1 MGSKRVPE
9 IFKNIQLMEYSK
21 EFKAALS
28 AFSGVEKDKLIF
40 RLLRKDKL
48 LSKKLYFELIDPE
61 TTDNKRNA
69 MEEHVE
75 EQVLLASKYI
85 GNAKYFMSVVRKIS
99 AEITEHVKVTTDKFG
114 EISLNLLL
122 VNKILD
128 YNSDLSRQRFDNV
141 YKLYIYIIN
150 KIFKSLILSKK
161 LDEDYWMEIDEYLRD
176 TQTKILENHYL
187 QKLCIN
193 NGLDFNWLECEN
205 VPENID
211 ILVKEIK
218 SQGFLR

>member
-1 MGSKRVPE
+1 
-9 IFKNIQLMEYSK
+9 MEYSK

>member
-1 MGSKRVPE
+1 
-9 IFKNIQLMEYSK
+9 MEYSK

-28 AFSGVEKDKLIF
+28 AFSGTEKDKLIF

-61 TTDNKRNA
+61 TTDDKRNA

-75 EQVLLASKYI
+75 EQVLLASKYV
-85 GNAKYFMSVVRKIS
+85 GNAKYFLSVVRKIS
-99 AEITEHVKVTTDKFG
+99 AEITEHVKITTDKFG
-114 EISLNLLL
+114 EVSLNLLL
-122 VNKILD
+122 VNKVLE
-128 YNSDLSRQRFDNV
+128 NNGDLSRQRFDNV

-150 KIFKSLILSKK
+150 KIFKSLVLIKK
-161 LDEDYWMEIDEYLRD
+161 LDEDYWMEIDENLRD
-176 TQTKILENHYL
+176 TQNKVLENPYL

-193 NGLDFNWLECEN
+193 NGLDFNWFECDRI
-205 VPENID
+205 PDNID
-211 ILVKEIK
+211 QIMKDIK

>member
-1 MGSKRVPE
+1 
-9 IFKNIQLMEYSK
+9 MEYSK

-28 AFSGVEKDKLIF
+28 AFSSTEKDKLIF

-61 TTDNKRNA
+61 TTDDKRDA
-69 MEEHVE
+69 MEENVE
-75 EQVLLASKYI
+75 EKILLASKYI
-85 GNAKYFMSVVRKIS
+85 GNSKYFLTIIRKIS
-99 AEITEHVKVTTDKFG
+99 AEVTEHIKITTDKFG
-114 EISLNLLL
+114 EVSLNLLM

-128 YNSDLSRQRFDNV
+128 HNSELSRQRFDNV

-150 KIFKSLILSKK
+150 KVFKSLILTKK
-161 LDEDYWMEIDEYLRD
+161 LDEDYWMEIDEYLRE
-176 TQTKILENHYL
+176 TYNKISENHYL

-205 VPENID
+205 IPDDID
-211 ILVKEIK
+211 QIMKRIK
-218 SQGFLR
+218 AEGFLR

>member
-1 MGSKRVPE
+1 
-9 IFKNIQLMEYSK
+9 MEYSK

-28 AFSGVEKDKLIF
+28 AFSGPEKDKLIF

-61 TTDNKRNA
+61 TTDDKRNT
-69 MEEHVE
+69 MEEIVTE
-75 EQVLLASKYI
+75 KVLLASKYT
-85 GNAKYFMSVVRKIS
+85 GNVPYFLTIIRKIS
-99 AEITEHVKVTTDKFG
+99 AEITEHIKITTDKFG
-114 EISLNLLL
+114 EVSLNLLL
-122 VNKILD
+122 VNKILEN
-128 YNSDLSRQRFDNV
+128 NSDLSRQRFDNV

-150 KIFKSLILSKK
+150 KVFKSLTLIKK

-176 TQTKILENHYL
+176 TQEKILANHYL

-193 NGLDFNWLECEN
+193 NGLDFNWFECEKI
-205 VPENID
+205 PDNID
-211 ILVKEIK
+211 QIMKEIK

>member
-1 MGSKRVPE
+1 
-9 IFKNIQLMEYSK
+9 MEYSK

-28 AFSGVEKDKLIF
+28 AFSGTEKDKLIF

-61 TTDNKRNA
+61 TTDDKRNA

-75 EQVLLASKYI
+75 EKVLLASKYI
-85 GNAKYFMSVVRKIS
+85 GNAKYFLTIIRKLS
-99 AEITEHVKVTTDKFG
+99 AEITEHIKITTDKFG
-114 EISLNLLL
+114 EVSLNLLMIE
-122 VNKILD
+122 KILD
-128 YNSDLSRQRFDNV
+128 YNNDLSRQRFDNV

-150 KIFKSLILSKK
+150 KLFKSLILIKK
-161 LDEDYWMEIDEYLRD
+161 LDEDYWMEFDEHLRSILQK
-176 TQTKILENHYL
+176 TQENNYL

-193 NGLDFNWLECEN
+193 NGLDFNWFECDN
-205 VPENID
+205 IPENID
-211 ILVKEIK
+211 QIMKDIK

>member
-1 MGSKRVPE
+1 
-9 IFKNIQLMEYSK
+9 MEYSK

-28 AFSGVEKDKLIF
+28 AFSGTDKDRLIF

-61 TTDNKRNA
+61 TTDEKRNTK
-69 MEEHVE
+69 EEQVE
-75 EQVLLASKYI
+75 EQVVLASKYI
-85 GNAKYFMSVVRKIS
+85 GNAKYFLGIIRKIS
-99 AEITEHVKVTTDKFG
+99 ADITEHVKITTDKFG
-114 EISLNLLL
+114 EVSLNLLL
-122 VNKILD
+122 INKILE
-128 YNSDLSRQRFDNV
+128 YNDDLSRQRFDNV

-150 KIFKSLILSKK
+150 KIFKSLTLIKK

-176 TQTKILENHYL
+176 SLNKIKENHYL

-193 NGLDFNWLECEN
+193 NSLDFNWFECEKI
-205 VPENID
+205 PDNID
-211 ILVKEIK
+211 QIMKEIK